1 VAQSG
6 LQTQEAARLLGLQLV
21 LLQATGEREIDEAVA
36 SLIQQGSA
44 ALLVS
49 GDAILQRAG
58 AILG

>member
-1 VAQSG
+1 M
-6 LQTQEAARLLGLQLV
+6 

-36 SLIQQGSA
+36 SLIQQGAA

-58 AILG
+58 AIDDVSAGVGRV